1 MRILQTWTLGCAN
14 WDIPV
19 QKSTR
24 FCWDHLA
31 AGDSEN
37 TMVISRQ
44 EESKI
49 GLVYSLAWAI
59 LSIAHEPW
67 LPFASV
73 GERGAHA

>member
-37 TMVISRQ
+37 TMVSSRQ
-44 EESKI
+44 ESET
-49 GLVYSLAWAI
+49 GLVHSLTWAV
-59 LSIAHEPW
+59 LSIAHKPG
-67 LPFASV
+67 LPFGSV
-73 GERGAHA
+73 GGRGVRA